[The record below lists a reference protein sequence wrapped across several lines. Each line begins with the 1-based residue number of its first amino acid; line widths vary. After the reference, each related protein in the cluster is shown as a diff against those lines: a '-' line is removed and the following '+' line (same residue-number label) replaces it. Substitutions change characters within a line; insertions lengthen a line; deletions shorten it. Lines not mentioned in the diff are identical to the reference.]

1 MDTVEAEA
9 GGGDPMELFYVKRLE
24 ATECF
29 TRYRLQE
36 TLMLMGCR
44 PKDAVA
50 VTKEAFEVFHRYV
63 TSHAQRA
70 AAGAPP
76 VGSDAALPWHYLHQC
91 IYSALARLDYTK
103 PHHLLDFQIAKEV
116 TQRRQSFVVLLGG
129 TSGTGKST
137 LAALLAARLRLTTVL
152 PTDSVRHILRAF
164 TSKEEHPSAF
174 VSTYQAGDALS
185 EAEVAALAAPSEA
198 SASSG
203 NLIATATTSATRL
216 HKRKVLRGYTLQSD
230 VVLEKLDRVLT
241 MFEERRQSLVVEGV
255 HLNTDRMVELVK
267 RHPNCVPFVIY
278 ISNEVKHRERFAVR
292 ARHMTIDP
300 QENKYIKYFDN
311 IRIIQR
317 HLCKYADRFLIP
329 KIDNT
334 NVDRSIATIQSTLV
348 RVLRKMDR
356 GEPILDDKMNKMVLL
371 SREHENAIKKAWSS
385 KSVRKAMRPLL
396 KQKVSKR
403 LLLRRLLAEQTTDWF
418 GAHHGG
424 DDESSSSD
432 EEEEVEVIDRHGGNA
447 NDADDEAEEDDEET
461 TIVGSLVSGS
471 TAPGRAGAAAAC
483 GASLPTTAA
492 SPARMQAQKK
502 RIFLSEME
510 EHNAGTTDKAKMMRS
525 LSAAIRQAALW
536 RASQPLSSY
545 KDWETVPP
553 AQTPEV
559 TFSEVMENMQSAA
572 AQGFPVDLMRQK
584 WRSEERRRSWM
595 AGDRRDEVAAAMALA
610 REQQLQATVAAA
622 AAVATGTGVVAAAAA
637 AASAAAGTTAVLKSY
652 SESVRVESQIQTAPR
667 SGPAVHVSFVRQEQ
681 PQAEHQLPPT
691 GRKPRPTRRAQ
702 SLPPEA
708 LDLAS
713 IDFDLDSI
721 SMVGTNENDERL
733 SQISSQRDECTCC
746 LLRVCLGVDALTDN
760 SFLLVV
766 LAPNAG
772 ISPLEHE
779 SVEDYSSH
787 CEVSSQSSVEG

>member
-1 MDTVEAEA
+1 MDAAEAEAEA
-9 GGGDPMELFYVKRLE
+9 GDPMALLLVRRHDS
-24 ATECF
+24 TECF

-44 PKDAVA
+44 PKDAVV
-50 VTKEAFEVFHRYV
+50 VTSEVYDVFDHYV
-63 TSHAQRA
+63 TTHAPSRA
-70 AAGAPP
+70 
-76 VGSDAALPWHYLHQC
+76 DADADQAQQAEQLALPWHYLHQC

-164 TSKEEHPSAF
+164 TDKDDHPCAF

-185 EAEVAALAAPSEA
+185 EEEVAALAGSNEVTPSTSVGSTSSTST
-198 SASSG
+198 SAS
-203 NLIATATTSATRL
+203 RL

-241 MFEERRQSLVVEGV
+241 MFAERKQSLVVEGV

-317 HLCKYADRFLIP
+317 HLCKHADRFLIP

-403 LLLRRLLAEQTTDWF
+403 LLLRRLLAEQTMDWF
-418 GAHHGG
+418 GGAHHDAG
-424 DDESSSSD
+424 DDESSSSEEEEEEGQHAHRQLRRTYLDD
-432 EEEEVEVIDRHGGNA
+432 EEEEE
-447 NDADDEAEEDDEET
+447 EEDDEET
-461 TIVGSLVSGS
+461 TVVGSLVSTS
-471 TAPGRAGAAAAC
+471 TTRDHPAR
-483 GASLPTTAA
+483 SSS
-492 SPARMQAQKK
+492 SPARGLPPSGASMVSPARVQAQKK
-502 RIFLSEME
+502 RLFLDEME
-510 EHNAGTTDKAKMMRS
+510 EHNTGTTDQAKMMRS

-545 KDWETVPP
+545 KEWETVPP

-559 TFSEVMENMQSAA
+559 TFSEVMENIQSVT
-572 AQGFPVDLMRQK
+572 QGFPADMLRQK

-595 AGDRRDEVAAAMALA
+595 AGDRRDMVAAAMALA
-610 REQQLQATVAAA
+610 TQQKQQQD
-622 AAVATGTGVVAAAAA
+622 
-637 AASAAAGTTAVLKSY
+637 AAAGCGGISELKSHA
-652 SESVRVESQIQTAPR
+652 ETVRFEVHHQTTTTTTTTTQQ
-667 SGPAVHVSFVRQEQ
+667 HVTFTDQQHRTPHQQQQ
-681 PQAEHQLPPT
+681 PPLEHQLPPVW
-691 GRKPRPTRRAQ
+691 RRAKQTRRAQ

-708 LDLAS
+708 LDLGS
-713 IDFDLDSI
+713 MDFDLDSI
-721 SMVGTNENDERL
+721 SMVDANDNDERL
-733 SQISSQRDECTCC
+733 SQISSQRDECT
-746 LLRVCLGVDALTDN
+746 
-760 SFLLVV
+760 
-766 LAPNAG
+766 
-772 ISPLEHE
+772 
-779 SVEDYSSH
+779 
-787 CEVSSQSSVEG
+787 

>member
-1 MDTVEAEA
+1 
-9 GGGDPMELFYVKRLE
+9 MELLRVKRLG

-50 VTKEAFEVFHRYV
+50 VTKEVFELFHRYV
-63 TSHAQRA
+63 RTHTPP
-70 AAGAPP
+70 AGGGDASAHEEEE
-76 VGSDAALPWHYLHQC
+76 GGEAALPWHYLHQC

-103 PHHLLDFQIAKEV
+103 PHHLLDLQIAKEV

-152 PTDSVRHILRAF
+152 PTDSVRHVLRAF
-164 TSKEEHPSAF
+164 TSKEEHPCAF

-185 EAEVAALAAPSEA
+185 EAEVAALATPSET

-203 NLIATATTSATRL
+203 NLIAAATTSATRL
-216 HKRKVLRGYTLQSD
+216 HKRKVLRGYALQSD
-230 VVLEKLDRVLT
+230 VVLDKLDRVLT

-255 HLNTDRMVELVK
+255 HLNTDRMVELVR

-317 HLCKYADRFLIP
+317 HLCKHADRVLIP
-329 KIDNT
+329 KVDNT

-356 GEPILDDKMNKMVLL
+356 GEPLLDDKMHKMVLL

-418 GAHHGG
+418 GARHDG
-424 DDESSSSD
+424 DDESSSS
-432 EEEEVEVIDRHGGNA
+432 EEEEEEGEGGHLLA
-447 NDADDEAEEDDEET
+447 AHRRADDADDEAEEDDEET

-471 TAPGRAGAAAAC
+471 TAPGRAGARAAAAAA
-483 GASLPTTAA
+483 GAAASPSPSRSPPAA
-492 SPARMQAQKK
+492 SPARAQAQKK
-502 RIFLSEME
+502 RLFLSEME
-510 EHNAGTTDKAKMMRS
+510 EHNAGTTDKAKLMRS

-545 KDWETVPP
+545 TDWATAPP

-559 TFSEVMENMQSAA
+559 TFSEVMENMQSSAA
-572 AQGFPVDLMRQK
+572 AQGFPVDMLRHK
-584 WRSEERRRSWM
+584 WRADERRRSWM

-610 REQQLQATVAAA
+610 REQQQLAERAAA
-622 AAVATGTGVVAAAAA
+622 ASAVSTDASASAA
-637 AASAAAGTTAVLKSY
+637 AASAAVLASY
-652 SESVRVESQIQTAPR
+652 AESVRVEGQAQAQPSR
-667 SGPAVHVSFVRQEQ
+667 GGVHVSFERQD
-681 PQAEHQLPPT
+681 PPPHAERQLPPS

-702 SLPPEA
+702 SLPPEV

-713 IDFDLDSI
+713 MDFDLDLDSI
-721 SMVGTNENDERL
+721 SMVGTNDNDERL
-733 SQISSQRDECTCC
+733 SQASSQRDDCTCPLPRTC
-746 LLRVCLGVDALTDN
+746 LVTAL
-760 SFLLVV
+760 LML
-766 LAPNAG
+766 
-772 ISPLEHE
+772 SPLLLHLQA
-779 SVEDYSSH
+779 SLHWSTRASRTTRATAR
-787 CEVSSQSSVEG
+787 